1 MRILRIL
8 FLMVLFSVLTAA
20 ANPGTLLKAHY
31 RQVEGT
37 DPSYGQGAI
46 ERNELAHREVEP
58 FLWLILVDDGDT
70 DDWRRR
76 LDAVTD
82 PKHGSWSVTKA
93 SPEEVE
99 AVRSGK
105 IKLQK

>member
-1 MRILRIL
+1 
-8 FLMVLFSVLTAA
+8 MVLFPVLAA
-20 ANPGTLLKAHY
+20 AATPETLLKAHY

-46 ERNELAHREVEP
+46 ERNELAHREIEP
-58 FLWLILVDDGDT
+58 FIWLILVDEGDSGN
-70 DDWRRR
+70 WRQR
-76 LDAVTD
+76 LDAVTN

-93 SPEEVE
+93 TPAEVE

-105 IKLQK
+105 VKLQK